1 MESNNEARKL
11 KRAIIKEEF
20 VAITG
25 DYIEAIILNQFIYW
39 SERVSDFDKFIEQ
52 ENERAR
58 RHGMSESDL
67 THGWIYKTCAELSE
81 ETMLM
86 LSDQSMRRHIQC
98 LTEKGFISERT
109 NPKYKWDRT
118 KQYRVNVVEI
128 AKALSEKGYTLDGY
142 ATCFHFPKIDVPI
155 SKMENGKLKNGNA
168 IPETTTE
175 FLDNTKVLSLSTEPV
190 DVNKYSS
197 QQIVDLYLEICKSL
211 PKTKT
216 LSTNRSKAIKARL
229 RVYGI
234 DAIKEVF
241 QKAEA
246 SDFLK
251 GKNSKNWSANLDW
264 LMVDGNFAKVLD
276 GKYDND
282 RMANYG
288 KNNRQSQPDVD
299 TSWAAGET
307 L

>member
-1 MESNNEARKL
+1 MNKSEARKL
-11 KRAIIKEEF
+11 KRAIIKEEL

-58 RHGMSESDL
+58 RHGMTESDL

-81 ETMLM
+81 ETMLL

-98 LTEKGFISERT
+98 LTEMGFISERT

-128 AKALSEKGYTLDGY
+128 AKALNEKGYTLDGY
-142 ATCFHFPKIDVPI
+142 ATCFQFPKNDIPI
-155 SKMENGKLKNGNA
+155 SKMENGTMKNGDA

-175 FLDNTKVLSLSTEPV
+175 ITSKSIEDINISSLSTEPV
-190 DVNKYSS
+190 DVEKYSPR
-197 QQIVDLYLEICKSL
+197 QIVNLYHEICKSL
-211 PKTKT
+211 PQTRT
-216 LSTNRSKAIKARL
+216 LSQNRAKAIKARL
-229 RVYGI
+229 RTYGI
-234 DAIKEVF
+234 NEVQEVF
-241 QKAEA
+241 KKAEA

-251 GKNSKNWSANLDW
+251 GKNDRNWTANFDW
-264 LMVDGNFAKVLD
+264 LMIDGNFAKVLD
-276 GKYDND
+276 GKYDN
-282 RMANYG
+282 
-288 KNNRQSQPDVD
+288 KD
-299 TSWAAGET
+299 TSKPAFDPWAKAREEGF
-307 L
+307 